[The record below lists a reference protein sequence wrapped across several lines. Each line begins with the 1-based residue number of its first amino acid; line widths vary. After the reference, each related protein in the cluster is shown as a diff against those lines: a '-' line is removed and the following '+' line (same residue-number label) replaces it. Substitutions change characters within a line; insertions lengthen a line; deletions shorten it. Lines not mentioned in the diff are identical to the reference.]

1 MIYHEKRVTN
11 NNSYPLYFPGQINEY
26 TAFVMQHFIQTYVL
40 LKKMKPESVRWQQ
53 LIIIIFLNSTTI
65 YHPTHIIYMKVEYIF
80 YNHISCRHQIRITTQ
95 NYIFFNFYDNPF
107 KLKHN
112 EKEQKTSALSLAL
125 CCVLVSNFLFNVK
138 VVVRDLIYFH

>member
-65 YHPTHIIYMKVEYIF
+65 FHPTHIIFI
-80 YNHISCRHQIRITTQ
+80 
-95 NYIFFNFYDNPF
+95 
-107 KLKHN
+107 
-112 EKEQKTSALSLAL
+112 
-125 CCVLVSNFLFNVK
+125 
-138 VVVRDLIYFH
+138 